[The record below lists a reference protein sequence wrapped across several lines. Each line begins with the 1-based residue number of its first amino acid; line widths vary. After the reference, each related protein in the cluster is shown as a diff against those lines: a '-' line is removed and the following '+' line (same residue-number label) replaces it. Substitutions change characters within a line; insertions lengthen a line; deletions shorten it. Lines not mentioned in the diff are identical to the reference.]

1 MKLMRKSKSSIIFAF
16 IRPRAAYLPKA
27 FDNQLSKYRFAQ
39 TNKKYNLKESR
50 FYPTQKKHYA
60 SALEH
65 ITTWLNS
72 VFALRPAS
80 PNIKLIPQ
88 NTAYLAK

>member
-27 FDNQLSKYRFAQ
+27 FGNQLSKYRFAQ

-50 FYPTQKKHYA
+50 FYLTQKKHYA

-65 ITTWLNS
+65 ITTELTRVCVPRGAN
-72 VFALRPAS
+72 AG
-80 PNIKLIPQ
+80 
-88 NTAYLAK
+88 